1 MFSCEWKWKR
11 FWRQSN
17 SQIACLLRVCAHVT
31 ELGTLPCTKSIDTL
45 RPETHTLTQIKVHKV
60 EHQGHFTK
68 TPFHLAFLLNKGS
81 EMFNRAVRNLC
92 LNIKKRSFKKKKKKG
107 ESLKSMSSLSS
118 KLYQKFIGRDRRTD
132 IWRERVR
139 EREVSM
145 PGTSIRETE
154 SRERHLFNTT
164 SGGFYSDVSL
174 SPHTGPQE

>member
-1 MFSCEWKWKR
+1 M
-11 FWRQSN
+11 
-17 SQIACLLRVCAHVT
+17 LRVCAHVT
-31 ELGTLPCTKSIDTL
+31 ELGTLPCTKRIDTL

-92 LNIKKRSFKKKKKKG
+92 LNIKKRSFKKKKKRRKFEKYVQFEQQTLPEVYRKRQKDRHMKR
-107 ESLKSMSSLSS
+107 ES
-118 KLYQKFIGRDRRTD
+118 Q
-132 IWRERVR
+132 R